1 MEIGLTLADH
11 HEGETDGGLAAAD
24 AAAAAA
30 AATGGGREG
39 RVDLAV
45 VVIHGD
51 RGGSVARDAA
61 PGSMAMAVVE
71 AGRRVESRRSP
82 TAKGTI

>member
-11 HEGETDGGLAAAD
+11 HEGETDGGL

-61 PGSMAMAVVE
+61 PVSMAMAVVE
-71 AGRRVESRRSP
+71 AGRRGESRRSP